1 METYPQSQPAAV
13 PFTAPTTAQLPV
25 RLRDLLK
32 REVCLDLSRAHIEA
46 ALNEVE
52 RDTEEIKKTR
62 PPFLFLQGKT
72 LRSEFQTRES
82 GAVESLA
89 ALSQGLQNVA
99 AAQPRIRTWVED
111 DLETFLRDSQ
121 PAYAEGLA
129 THRFGDDWQRA
140 IVRFDQRSVGLRV
153 ALGHVQN
160 ALGTVPK
167 GMVLA
172 SHAGAFECLMPARQ
186 WGALFDYEIV
196 FFNRVADAQ
205 RRTVAL
211 GSDTFKRM
219 PEHQFTAQIA
229 RWARMEGELVRR
241 SIMEVRAHL
250 ELAIMDARAT
260 YLAEAALAIGGGGRS
275 FVYPTWEALR
285 QLIRLEID
293 PNEVESVVA
302 ETERMIAVSAVN

>member
-1 METYPQSQPAAV
+1 METTRPPLNTAS
-13 PFTAPTTAQLPV
+13 PFSAPTTAQLPV

-52 RDTEEIKKTR
+52 READELKKTR
-62 PPFLFLQGKT
+62 PPFLFLQGKST
-72 LRSEFQTRES
+72 RSEFQTRES

-99 AAQPRIRTWVED
+99 AAQPRIRAWVED

-121 PAYAEGLA
+121 PAYTQGLA

-140 IVRFDQRSVGLRV
+140 IVRFDQRVTALRT
-153 ALGHVQN
+153 ALGQVQV
-160 ALGTVPK
+160 ALGTVPG

-186 WGALFDYEIV
+186 WGALLDYEFV

-205 RRTVAL
+205 RRAASL
-211 GSDTFKRM
+211 GSDTLKRM
-219 PEHQFTAQIA
+219 PEHQFAAQIA
-229 RWARMEGELVRR
+229 RWARMEGEHVRR
-241 SIMEVRAHL
+241 QMLEMRAHL
-250 ELAIMDARAT
+250 ELAVMDARAT
-260 YLAEAALAIGGGGRS
+260 YVTEGALATNGGGGRS

-285 QLIRLEID
+285 QLMRLEID
-293 PNEVESVVA
+293 PNEVESIVS
-302 ETERMIAVSAVN
+302 ETERMVAAAGG